1 MSSKQEATA
10 PRPPLPHLPHV
21 RRGRHERHERHTGPR
36 GGRFTATCAALLL
49 AAPAAAW
56 AQGVAWI
63 SSEKDHALTLLDL
76 KTQAVVGTVPT
87 CKRPRHMQLTPDG
100 KQLAVACG
108 ESAEAD
114 FIDLATK
121 KSVRRVPLG
130 DDPEIFDIS
139 ADGKTLYVSN
149 EEDSALGVIDLATGK
164 RTREVKVGGE
174 PEGVK
179 VSADGKLVYVT
190 SEVTNTVHAVD
201 VTSGKVVHNVKVGKR
216 PRRFALSPDG
226 STLWVTN
233 ELDASV
239 SVIDTKT
246 HTVAATIAFEVKGAR
261 KADITPV
268 GLAFTRDGKRA
279 FVGLGRANH
288 VAFVDVGTRKVTD
301 VVLVGKRAWGIGLD
315 KAEKLLVVVNGLS
328 DDVTL
333 VDVAS
338 AKPLKTVKVGR
349 VPHSAVVVE

>member
-1 MSSKQEATA
+1 MNMNGPSKRSSGVAPRTSRLAASLGAVLLLGLAATA
-10 PRPPLPHLPHV
+10 S
-21 RRGRHERHERHTGPR
+21 
-36 GGRFTATCAALLL
+36 
-49 AAPAAAW
+49 

-76 KTQAVVGTVPT
+76 KTQTVVGTVPT
-87 CKRPRHMQLTPDG
+87 CKRPRHMQVTPDG

-108 ESAEAD
+108 ESAQAD

-121 KSVRRVPLG
+121 KSVRRVALG

-149 EEDSALGVIDLATGK
+149 EEDSALGVIELASGRRTG
-164 RTREVKVGGE
+164 EVKVGGE

-190 SEVTNTVHAVD
+190 SEVANIVHAVD
-201 VTSGKVVHNVKVGKR
+201 VASGKVVHNIKVGKR

-226 STLWVTN
+226 SQLWVSN
-233 ELDASV
+233 ELDGSV
-239 SVIDTKT
+239 SIIDTKT
-246 HTVAATIAFEVKGAR
+246 HSVAATLAFEVKGAR

-268 GLAFTRDGKRA
+268 ALAFTRDGKRA
-279 FVGLGRANH
+279 YVGLGRANH
-288 VAFVDVGTRKVTD
+288 VAFVDVASRKVTNL
-301 VVLVGKRAWGIGLD
+301 VLVGKRAWGVALD
-315 KAEKLLVVVNGLS
+315 KSEKTLVVVNGLS

-333 VDVAS
+333 VDVDA
-338 AKPLKTVKVGR
+338 AKALKSIKVGR
-349 VPHSAVVVE
+349 VPHTAVVVE